1 MPKIIEKHMETEVEI
16 KMNKE
21 GGQVGDRSTREVIE
35 ITNKTGGTVGLMFL

>member
-1 MPKIIEKHMETEVEI
+1 METEVEI

-21 GGQVGDRSTREVIE
+21 GGQVGDMSTREVIE